1 MRKRRTDGGLGA
13 HRRIPRRDFLQG
25 MLVGAAGTLSGALLE
40 GYVGSA
46 AAAQAL
52 GAAATGGTAAAAA
65 GGAPQD
71 LPGYYPPRLTGMRGS
86 HSGSFEAAH
95 ALRDG
100 KPIGAV
106 TDTRESYDLVVVGGG
121 LSGLA
126 AAQFFRARTSGAS
139 RVLILDNHDDF
150 GGHAKR
156 NEFSLGGRLE
166 LLNGGTLEI
175 DSPRPYGPTAAGL
188 LRDLGIDPKKLSRE
202 CEDQGFY
209 GRKGLG
215 YGAFLDRETFGAD
228 KLLVGFGSRPL
239 RELFAAAPLSAR
251 AKADI
256 VRLEQAAV
264 DHLPGLTGTQKKDK
278 LSRIS
283 YREFLLSIAKVDPS
297 VANFYQARTH
307 GEWGV
312 GIDAVSALDVWAFGV
327 HRTWGRLPG
336 FAGMKLPLGSIPR
349 MGYTPSGYLDTGG
362 SETFH
367 FPDGNASIARLLVRS
382 LIPDAVPGSS
392 AADIVTAQVDYAR
405 LDRSSTPVRVRL
417 SATAARVSHVG
428 DPASAREV
436 EVTYIRQGRA
446 FKVRAR
452 GCVLA
457 CWNMMIPYLCA
468 ELPEAQKAALHHLVK
483 TPLVYTSVAI
493 TNWSAFQKLG
503 IAGVYAPGCYHSYFH
518 LNPKVNI
525 GTYRS
530 VESTAEP
537 ILVHMVRTPCKPGLS
552 EHEQNKAGRTEL
564 LTTSFETFEHQIRD
578 QLARTL
584 DAGGFDPARD
594 ITAITVNRWP
604 HGYAPEYNPLWDP
617 EVPESQRWNVIG
629 RARFGRITIANSDS
643 GAAAYTDSAIDQA
656 SRAVAEL
663 LHA

>member
-1 MRKRRTDGGLGA
+1 
-13 HRRIPRRDFLQG
+13 
-25 MLVGAAGTLSGALLE
+25 
-40 GYVGSA
+40 
-46 AAAQAL
+46 
-52 GAAATGGTAAAAA
+52 
-65 GGAPQD
+65 
-71 LPGYYPPRLTGMRGS
+71 
-86 HSGSFEAAH
+86 
-95 ALRDG
+95 
-100 KPIGAV
+100 
-106 TDTRESYDLVVVGGG
+106 

-126 AAQFFRARTSGAS
+126 AAHFFRARTSDAS
-139 RVLILDNHDDF
+139 RVLVLDNHDDF

-175 DSPRPYGPTAAGL
+175 DSPRPYGRTAARL
-188 LRDLGIDPKKLSRE
+188 LRDLGIDPKALSRE
-202 CEDQGFY
+202 CEDHGFY
-209 GRKGLG
+209 GRKGLS
-215 YGAFLDRETFGAD
+215 YGTFFDRETFGAD
-228 KLLVGFGSRPL
+228 KLLVGFGSRPA
-239 RELFAAAPLSAR
+239 RELFAEAPLSAR

-256 VRLEQAAV
+256 VRLEQGGV
-264 DHLPGLTGTQKKDK
+264 DYLPGLTGAQKKDR

-283 YREFLLSIAKVDPS
+283 YREFLLTIAKVDPA

-307 GEWGV
+307 GEWGI

-327 HRTWGRLPG
+327 HESWGRLPG
-336 FAGMKLPLGSIPR
+336 FEGMKLPLGSIPR

-392 AADIVTAQVDYAR
+392 ARDVVTAQVDYAR
-405 LDRSSTPVRVRL
+405 LDRPSTPVRVRL
-417 SATAARVSHVG
+417 SATAVRVSHVG
-428 DPASAREV
+428 DPANAREV

-446 FKVRAR
+446 FKMRAR

-468 ELPEAQKAALHHLVK
+468 ELPEAQKAALHQLVK

-493 TNWSAFQKLG
+493 ANWSAFKKLG
-503 IAGVYAPGCYHSYFH
+503 IAGVYAPGSYHSYFH

-530 VESTAEP
+530 VELTAEP

-552 EHEQNKAGRTEL
+552 EHEQNKAGRMEL
-564 LTTSFETFEHQIRD
+564 LSTPFETFEHQIRD

-584 DAGGFDPARD
+584 GPGGFDPARD

-629 RARFGRITIANSDS
+629 RAPFGRITIANSDS
-643 GAAAYTDSAIDQA
+643 GAAAYTDSAFDQA
-656 SRAVAEL
+656 SRAVDEL
-663 LHA
+663 RHA

>member
-1 MRKRRTDGGLGA
+1 MRKRKVDRSLGE

-25 MLVGAAGTLSGALLE
+25 MLVGAAGTLTGSLLE
-40 GYVGSA
+40 GYAGSG

-52 GAAATGGTAAAAA
+52 GVAAA
-65 GGAPQD
+65 GGAASGAAGPAPQD
-71 LPGYYPPRLTGMRGS
+71 VPGYYPPHLTGMRGS
-86 HSGSFEAAH
+86 HPGSFEAAH
-95 ALRDG
+95 ELRDG
-100 KPIGAV
+100 KPIAPV

-126 AAQFFRARTSGAS
+126 AAHFFRARTSGAS
-139 RVLILDNHDDF
+139 RVLVLDNHDDF

-156 NEFSLGGRLE
+156 NQFSLGGHLE

-175 DSPRPYGPTAAGL
+175 DSPRPYGPTSAAL
-188 LRDLGIDPKKLSRE
+188 LRDLGIDPKALSRE
-202 CEDQGFY
+202 CEDPDFY
-209 GRKGLG
+209 GRHGLS
-215 YGAFLDRETFGAD
+215 YGAFFDRETFGAD
-228 KLLVGFGSRPL
+228 KLLVGFGSRPTA
-239 RELFAAAPLSAR
+239 ELFAAAPFSAR
-251 AKADI
+251 AKTDI
-256 VRLEQAAV
+256 VRLEQTPV
-264 DHLPGLTGTQKKDK
+264 DYLPGLTGAQKKDR

-283 YREFLLSIAKVDPS
+283 YREFLLSIVKVDPS

-307 GEWGV
+307 GEWGI

-327 HRTWGRLPG
+327 HRSWGRLPG
-336 FAGMKLPLGSIPR
+336 FEGLKLPLGSIAR

-362 SETFH
+362 SQTFH

-392 AADIVTAQVDYAR
+392 ARDVVTAQVDYAR
-405 LDRSSTPVRVRL
+405 LDRPSTPVRVRL

-493 TNWSAFQKLG
+493 ANWSAFQKLG
-503 IAGVYAPGCYHSYFH
+503 IAGVYAPGSYHSYFH

-525 GTYRS
+525 GAYRS
-530 VESTAEP
+530 VESPADP
-537 ILVHMVRTPCKPGLS
+537 ILVHMVRTPCKPGLP
-552 EHEQNKAGRTEL
+552 EHEQNKAGRSEL
-564 LTTSFETFEHQIRD
+564 LSTSFETFEHQIRD

-584 DAGGFDPARD
+584 GPGGFDPARD

-617 EVPESQRWNVIG
+617 EVPESQRWNVVG
-629 RARFGRITIANSDS
+629 RTPFGRITIANSDA

-656 SRAVAEL
+656 SRAVNEL
-663 LHA
+663 LRA